1 VGKPDPQRTQV
12 VKIYVVLRDGYTAS
26 DKLATEIAAHV
37 KTRLAAHEYP
47 REVEF
52 VSSLPMTATGKL
64 IRREL
69 RERAEEE
76 ARTEDSK
83 LSGNRGNRYLA

>member
-1 VGKPDPQRTQV
+1 
-12 VKIYVVLRDGYTAS
+12 
-26 DKLATEIAAHV
+26 
-37 KTRLAAHEYP
+37 
-47 REVEF
+47 
-52 VSSLPMTATGKL
+52 MTATGKL

-83 LSGNRGNRYLA
+83 LSGNRGNRNLA